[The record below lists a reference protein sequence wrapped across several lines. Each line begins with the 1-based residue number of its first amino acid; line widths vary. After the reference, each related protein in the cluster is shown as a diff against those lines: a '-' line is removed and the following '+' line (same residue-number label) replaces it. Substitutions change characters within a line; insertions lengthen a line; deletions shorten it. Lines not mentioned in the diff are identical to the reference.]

1 MTERDERLGRALRGL
16 EVPDHGPDFFPRLLH
31 RLEREAARGSG
42 PHRRRPRRW
51 KAPPTLLAATAA
63 AVLVVAIVASVV
75 GSDRPRPG
83 RGAHEPPVRLISAAE
98 VRARVGGAIGGL
110 RTLQGEVALEC
121 EVEFGPCL
129 PPEGGGRATLRWTF
143 AVTAAGDERVTGIG
157 HRDDMAYSA
166 ERGEQRSVSEGP
178 PPLVQVITGL
188 PPGPPDFAARGSLLR
203 REVASF
209 LRAFLATTDDVPVTE
224 VSEGGRDAWRLVV
237 PVEPNKLAGPGRSG
251 DALEMVVDRQSGFPL
266 RVTETL
272 GGRFL
277 REVRLSNLVVDAPV
291 DASAFLLDLPAG
303 IRPFRQDA
311 GFRRVALD
319 KVAEAVGYR
328 PVLPDPSSLPAGY
341 VMAEVTVAARAQP
354 TGTEGANP
362 PSTDVVSVAY
372 RRGFDRIVVTTRATG
387 SAEVCST
394 VVPGSG
400 PSACWADPLASGE
413 GIRDEPR
420 PFTLSGGALA
430 GSRAELVLS
439 PRGIPHV
446 WAIGDRLVV
455 TVAGD
460 ASGDELARIAESF
473 AAVG

>member
-1 MTERDERLGRALRGL
+1 MTEHDERLGRALRGL

-31 RLEREAARGSG
+31 HLEREAARRSR

-51 KAPPTLLAATAA
+51 KGPTTLLAATA
-63 AVLVVAIVASVV
+63 AVLVVAIVASLV
-75 GSDRPRPG
+75 GSDGPRPG
-83 RGAHEPPVRLISAAE
+83 RGPDEPPVRLISAAE

-143 AVTAAGDERVTGIG
+143 AVTATGDERVTGIG
-157 HRDDMAYSA
+157 HRDDMSYSA

-188 PPGPPDFAARGSLLR
+188 PPGPPDFAARNSLLR

-209 LRAFLATTDDVPVTE
+209 VRAFLATTDDVPVTE
-224 VSEGGRDAWRLVV
+224 VTEGGREAWRVVV
-237 PVEPNKLAGPGRSG
+237 PVEPNKLAGPGGSG

-291 DASAFLLDLPAG
+291 DTDAFVLDLPAG

-319 KVAEAVGYR
+319 EVDEAAGYR
-328 PVLPDPSSLPAGY
+328 PVLPDPTSLPAGY

-354 TGTEGANP
+354 TGTEGGNP
-362 PSTDVVSVAY
+362 PSRNVVSVAY
-372 RRGFDRIVVTTRATG
+372 RRGLDRIVVTSRATG
-387 SAEVCST
+387 SAEVCSR
-394 VVPGSG
+394 VLPGSD
-400 PSACWADPLASGE
+400 PSPCWADPLASGE
-413 GIRDEPR
+413 GIRDEPQ
-420 PFTLSGGALA
+420 PFRLSSGALA

-446 WAIGDRLVV
+446 WAIGDQLVV

-460 ASGDELARIAESF
+460 ATGDELERMAESF
-473 AAVG
+473 AAVA